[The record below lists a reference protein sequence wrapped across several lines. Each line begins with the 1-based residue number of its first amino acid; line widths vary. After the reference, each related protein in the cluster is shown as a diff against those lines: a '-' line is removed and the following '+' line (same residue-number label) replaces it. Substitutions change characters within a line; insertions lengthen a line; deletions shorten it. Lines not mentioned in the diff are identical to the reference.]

1 VWDTAIVYAQD
12 GGGGAAQPGGSPLG
26 GTMFMM
32 VIMFAIIYF
41 LMLRPQ
47 QKRDR
52 QRREMLAALGKGDR
66 VITNGGIY
74 GTIVGLS
81 DKTVVL
87 KVSDDPVMKLEFA
100 RGAVSQV
107 APDDDGKS
115 DSGKND

>member
-1 VWDTAIVYAQD
+1 MWDTAIVYAQET
-12 GGGGAAQPGGSPLG
+12 GGGAAPTGGGSSPFG

-52 QRREMLAALGKGDR
+52 QRREMLAALAKGDR

-74 GTIVGLS
+74 GTIVGLA

-87 KVSDDPVMKLEFA
+87 KVSDDPPIKLEFA

-107 APDDDGKS
+107 AGGDET
-115 DSGKND
+115 NDTK